1 MPQGPFLIP
10 VGGEAQVS
18 QDAAYP
24 PLQVDVTVDQRVSRL
39 SLGAQLLTG
48 FATDNLLNK
57 VSVLSYGSGIAD
69 CVNAAYTVWQSLTHN
84 TNDIG
89 ATVVSALLG
98 FEACKELVD
107 KVRENRAEA
116 LAADHPDTLT
126 PDLEKVAE
134 TADASTWES
143 EIADRQAVHDI
154 TLDIR

>member
-1 MPQGPFLIP
+1 M
-10 VGGEAQVS
+10 V
-18 QDAAYP
+18 
-24 PLQVDVTVDQRVSRL
+24 
-39 SLGAQLLTG
+39 
-48 FATDNLLNK
+48 ATH
-57 VSVLSYGSGIAD
+57 VREIA
-69 CVNAAYTVWQSLTHN
+69 VNR
-84 TNDIG
+84 
-89 ATVVSALLG
+89 VSALLG